1 MPRLKDKGFITFND
15 GTMEICRAKDRKIVE
30 TKLEEIRF
38 GFQTVGIKRFYEAK
52 LASKQVDEV
61 VAIPMVEGMSTM
73 DICIINGSQ
82 YKIGQIQKKYD
93 TIPPCKFLS
102 LEENKLPYE
111 DVRE

>member
-1 MPRLKDKGFITFND
+1 M
-15 GTMEICRAKDRKIVE
+15 
-30 TKLEEIRF
+30 EEIRV
-38 GFQTVGIKRFYEAK
+38 GFQTVGIKRFYEAM

-61 VAIPMVEGMSTM
+61 VAIPMVEGISTM
-73 DICIINGSQ
+73 DICFINGSQ
-82 YKIGQIQKKYD
+82 YNIGHIQKKYD